1 MITKVRSM
9 FGREADLVAS
19 LDLRQRLLLSGLME
33 SPLRISASKEFPSAS
48 RLWIKKMADIV
59 KVSRL
64 RIWK

>member
-1 MITKVRSM
+1 MTTKGRSI
-9 FGREADLVAS
+9 FGKETGFATS

-33 SPLRISASKEFPSAS
+33 SPSRISASKEFPSAS